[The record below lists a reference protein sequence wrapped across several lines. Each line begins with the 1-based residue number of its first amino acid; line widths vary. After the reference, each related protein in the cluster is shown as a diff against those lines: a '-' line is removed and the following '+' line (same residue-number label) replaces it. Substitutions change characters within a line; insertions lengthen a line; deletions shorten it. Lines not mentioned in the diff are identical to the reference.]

1 MVLSKSQ
8 VGLGKEGQLKI
19 PRKAEVLDRL
29 LIPSV
34 SIVGK
39 CLKML
44 ETYARLWWRLGA
56 ASCEGQELPH
66 AYHAQAPDPHPIHQL
81 LTAPAVPYGPASF
94 LFLAVRLEPAV
105 TLASLAGNIS
115 SKFIQASYLSFRCLL
130 NGWRLIVFPCA
141 FLNRSKCNT
150 LSPGAN
156 AATMTTWHVSP
167 ADGGHS
173 ISSSQCFLVRPA
185 LAVVSSAAEPLSSET
200 SCEDYGQN

>member
-1 MVLSKSQ
+1 MYKVVQS
-8 VGLGKEGQLKI
+8 VGKDSE
-19 PRKAEVLDRL
+19 PAMDSTSSWSSASRKWALARKDSSRFRARQRFWIVL
-29 LIPSV
+29 LIPCV

-115 SKFIQASYLSFRCLL
+115 SKQVTCRS
-130 NGWRLIVFPCA
+130 GA
-141 FLNRSKCNT
+141 F
-150 LSPGAN
+150 
-156 AATMTTWHVSP
+156 
-167 ADGGHS
+167 
-173 ISSSQCFLVRPA
+173 
-185 LAVVSSAAEPLSSET
+185 
-200 SCEDYGQN
+200 